1 MLNISPGWI
10 QRLFLPE
17 SKKNTWEEN
26 REEPAELTA
35 LAWIILSSL
44 QAEPLLRVS
53 SQAGGEGP
61 RCCLHPN
68 PGEGWDTMLLDTR
81 LVVPSDTRMSL
92 MRLTAAAAVG
102 PAQIATFK

>member
-10 QRLFLPE
+10 PRLLLPE

-35 LAWIILSSL
+35 LAWIILSPL
-44 QAEPLLRVS
+44 QADPLLRVS

-61 RCCLHPN
+61 GCCLHPN
-68 PGEGWDTMLLDTR
+68 PGEGWETMLLDTR
-81 LVVPSDTRMSL
+81 LVVPSDTRMSV
-92 MRLTAAAAVG
+92 MRLIAATAVG
-102 PAQIATFK
+102 PAQITPFK